1 LPYTI
6 LLFVIS
12 SLCIANKLLDSLSAR
27 DVDLYRTYRM
37 KRVSPVTVNIEL
49 RMLRA
54 AFYTAVRWNLLK
66 ENPFRRFSPARVP
79 EQQPTYF
86 SKEDFQ
92 RLLFEV
98 REQWLKDLILVAVL
112 TGLRRGEILSLT
124 WKNLDFDRRLLCIQ
138 SSESFR
144 TKGGGEELSL

>member
-1 LPYTI
+1 MPFTI

-12 SLCIANKLLDSLSAR
+12 SLYIGNKLLDSLSAR

-54 AFYTAVRWNLLK
+54 AFYTAVGWNLLK
-66 ENPFRRFSPARVP
+66 ENPFRRFSQARVP

-92 RLLFEV
+92 RLAKLFSCSTEYSLGLH
-98 REQWLKDLILVAVL
+98 RGFWLDVFAPTVSKH
-112 TGLRRGEILSLT
+112 
-124 WKNLDFDRRLLCIQ
+124 Q
-138 SSESFR
+138 R
-144 TKGGGEELSL
+144 TM